1 MASDPKKPTFQP
13 FVPADQSPPEFT
25 PSAVV
30 AGTGLGLIFAASS
43 LYLVLKVGMTVS
55 ASIPVAVL
63 AITLFRGVSKA
74 FGLRRATILE
84 NNIVQ
89 TAGSAGE
96 SIAFGVGVTMP
107 ALLLLGFGMDLG
119 RVMVVSILGGLL
131 GILAMI
137 PLRRAFIVQMHGRPG
152 QPGTLLYPEGTACAQ
167 VLISGERGGTTG
179 KTVFIGFG
187 LAFLHKFVTE
197 GMSLFAA
204 VAKAPLPFI
213 NKAAA
218 VTVDMASELL
228 GVGYIIGVRT
238 ASVMMA
244 GAVLGYLV
252 IIPTIY
258 FVGEFSD
265 RPVPPGDKPIRE
277 MAIKDIRNNYLLY
290 IGAGTVATAGVV
302 SMFKTM
308 PIILRGLL
316 AGVRGAGGGA
326 AGGESRRT
334 DRDMPM
340 PLILGGGAGLI
351 ALLTLFLA
359 ADVGFVPAV
368 LGALLVVAFGFLFV
382 TVSARLTGEI
392 GSSSNPISG
401 MTTATLMVTCLIFL
415 ALGWTTSVDRVMAL
429 SVAAVVCIA
438 CSNGGTVA
446 QSLKTG
452 FLVGGTPAYM
462 QYAISVGALVSGLVI
477 GATLIYGLNR
487 PETVYSAK
495 PENLPAV
502 TLTQAEVGRLT
513 QTETHDGKTYK
524 VFDPRN
530 DELTADAPGYAPRP
544 EVKGVK
550 PGRYLV
556 DPATGKPEVLRDDAI
571 MGRLEQRDDGT
582 PVKRQFEAP
591 KTQVLGIVING
602 VLKRDLNWT
611 MIGIGAMIALMLELC
626 GVSALAFAVG
636 VYVPMGVSAPIF
648 IGGLVR
654 WAVDRR
660 FARQAAAEIAAA
672 GDDPEAKALA
682 EVEAIRKAETSPG
695 VLLASGYIAGGSLAG
710 VMLAFFAFSDTLPRD
725 LTAFQY
731 SERAVG
737 AELPLTEAARK
748 VAADHLGPGAST
760 GTIEAY
766 AKEIEGQ
773 NDDVPVRWVR
783 VPAGTVLQLPEKQTY
798 TVPADSTLGRVA
810 ADALGREWKARQL
823 YDLNR
828 DALKTPDKLPAEATL
843 TLPQSEW
850 PTYLAFGALVVILLL
865 VGTERVLRGR
875 TE

>member
-1 MASDPKKPTFQP
+1 MASDPKSSFQP

-25 PSAVV
+25 FSAVV
-30 AGTGLGLIFAASS
+30 TGTCLGLIFAASS

-63 AITLFRGVSKA
+63 AITLFRGVSSA

-107 ALLLLGFGMDLG
+107 ALLLLGYGMDLG
-119 RVMVVSILGGLL
+119 RVMTVSILGGLL

-179 KTVFIGFG
+179 KTVFAGFG
-187 LAFLHKFVTE
+187 LAFLHKFLTE
-197 GMSLFAA
+197 GMNLF
-204 VAKAPLPFI
+204 VTPAKATVGFI

-218 VTVDMASELL
+218 VSVDMASELL
-228 GVGYIIGVRT
+228 GVGFIIGVRT
-238 ASVMMA
+238 SSVMMA

-252 IIPTIY
+252 IIPIIY
-258 FVGEFSD
+258 FVGEHAAAV
-265 RPVPPGDKPIRE
+265 VPPADKPIKDMSIRE
-277 MAIKDIRNNYLLY
+277 IRNNYLLY
-290 IGAGTVATAGVV
+290 IGAGTVATAGII

-308 PIILRGLL
+308 PIIVRGLL
-316 AGVRGAGGGA
+316 AGLRGGRGGDGAGGGK
-326 AGGESRRT
+326 RT

-340 PLILGGGAGLI
+340 PLVLGGGAALI
-351 ALLTLFLA
+351 GLLTVFLA
-359 ADVGFVPAV
+359 ADVGWVPAI

-415 ALGWTTSVDRVMAL
+415 ALGWTTSSDRVMAL

-487 PETVYSAK
+487 PETVFSAK
-495 PENLPAV
+495 PEHLPAI
-502 TLTQAEVGRLT
+502 TLTQPEVGRLT

-530 DELTADAPGYAPRP
+530 DELTADHPGYTPRP
-544 EVKGVK
+544 EVKAVK
-550 PGRYLV
+550 PGRYLI
-556 DPATGKPEVLRDDAI
+556 DPASGKPELLRDDAI
-571 MGRLEQRDDGT
+571 MGKLEQRDDGS

-611 MIGIGAMIALMLELC
+611 MIGIGAMIAVMLELC

-636 VYVPMGVSAPIF
+636 VYVPMSVSAPIF

-660 FARQAAAEIAAA
+660 FATQAAAEIAAA
-672 GDDPEAKALA
+672 GDDPEAKARA
-682 EVEAIRKAETSPG
+682 EVEAIRKSETSPG

-725 LTAFQY
+725 LTAYQY
-731 SERAVG
+731 AERSVG
-737 AELPLTEAARK
+737 AELPLPEAARK
-748 VAADHLGPGAST
+748 VAADRLGDGFTSEQLDAVT
-760 GTIEAY
+760 
-766 AKEIEGQ
+766 KEVIGQ
-773 NDDVPVRWVR
+773 NDEVPYLWVR
-783 VPAGTVLQLPEKQTY
+783 VPAGTVLKLPENKTH
-798 TVPADSTLGRVA
+798 TTPADTTLGRA
-810 ADALGREWKARQL
+810 AAEALGREWKAKQI
-823 YDLNR
+823 YDLNK
-828 DALKTPDKLPAEATL
+828 DKLKLPDKLPAEAKL
-843 TLPQSEW
+843 TLPQPEW
-850 PTYLAFGALVVILLL
+850 PTLVAVGALVLILLL
-865 VGTERVLRGR
+865 VGTERLLKSR
-875 TE
+875 TD